1 MILTVFHG
9 FCMALVDS
17 VPGVSG
23 GTLAS
28 IPFIAAA
35 ERTAL
40 KRLRGALFALLDM
53 AVVVLTLLRG
63 SSALGSVSFASLS
76 PLSLLYIFLSSAV
89 AITAMVLPGILGS
102 SILLIAGVYLPAIQA
117 VRSFLHMELSV
128 LPGLFALGFG
138 VLAGVALS
146 IHAIR
151 TALHKYRS
159 EMVWLIL
166 GLTLGSLYAIVYG
179 AVNLTVPLPPMSLVT
194 FDAPAFL
201 LGVAILLGLELLRGR
216 MEAGLAAGK
225 ERIAHEHGLEH
236 PALGPGRSDL
246 PVFGLPH
253 AEAHA
258 AQQRRGGLAA
268 GGRRTAVYKKI
279 SPAGASSARRSG
291 GQRAGGQRMPEEPHR
306 PPAPLLAGQQRA
318 AAHR

>member
-9 FCMALVDS
+9 FCMALADS
-17 VPGVSG
+17 VPGVSS
-23 GTLAS
+23 GTIAF

-40 KRLRGALFALLDM
+40 KKLRSAPFALLGM
-53 AVVVLTLLRG
+53 AVVVGLTLLRG

-76 PLSLLYIFLSSAV
+76 LLYIFLSGAV

-166 GLTLGSLYAIVYG
+166 GLMLGSLYAIVYG

-194 FDAPAFL
+194 FDAPA
-201 LGVAILLGLELLRGR
+201 
-216 MEAGLAAGK
+216 
-225 ERIAHEHGLEH
+225 
-236 PALGPGRSDL
+236 
-246 PVFGLPH
+246 
-253 AEAHA
+253 
-258 AQQRRGGLAA
+258 
-268 GGRRTAVYKKI
+268 
-279 SPAGASSARRSG
+279 
-291 GQRAGGQRMPEEPHR
+291 
-306 PPAPLLAGQQRA
+306 PLLAGQQRA

>member
-1 MILTVFHG
+1 MILTAFHG
-9 FCMALVDS
+9 FCMALADS

-23 GTLAS
+23 GTIAFILGFYDHFLDTLHDLFGKDGAARRTALIYLLKLGASWAAAMIACVPALSNLFEKNIYFMSSLFLGLTLAFT
-28 IPFIAAA
+28 PFIAAA

-40 KRLRGALFALLDM
+40 KKFRSAPFALLGM
-53 AVVVLTLLRG
+53 AVVVGLTLLRG

-76 PLSLLYIFLSSAV
+76 PLSLLYIFLSGAV
-89 AITAMVLPGILGS
+89 AITAMALLGILGS

-166 GLTLGSLYAIVYG
+166 GLMLGSLYAIVYG

-216 MEAGLAAGK
+216 MEAGPAAGK
-225 ERIAHEHGLEH
+225 ERIAHEH
-236 PALGPGRSDL
+236 
-246 PVFGLPH
+246 
-253 AEAHA
+253 
-258 AQQRRGGLAA
+258 
-268 GGRRTAVYKKI
+268 
-279 SPAGASSARRSG
+279 
-291 GQRAGGQRMPEEPHR
+291 
-306 PPAPLLAGQQRA
+306 
-318 AAHR
+318 

>member
-1 MILTVFHG
+1 MILTAFHG
-9 FCMALVDS
+9 FCMALADS

-23 GTLAS
+23 GTIAF

-40 KRLRGALFALLDM
+40 KKLRGAPFALLGM
-53 AVVVLTLLRG
+53 AVVVGLTLLRG

-76 PLSLLYIFLSSAV
+76 PLSLLYIFLSGAV

-102 SILLIAGVYLPAIQA
+102 SILLTAGVYLPAIQA

-166 GLTLGSLYAIVYG
+166 GLMLGSLYAIVYG

-194 FDAPAFL
+194 FDAPAP
-201 LGVAILLGLELLRGR
+201 LLGLDSSVRLLIADPTDYSFPSGHTLSSVIGATILTKTDRCFDY
-216 MEAGLAAGK
+216 AAIPLAAL
-225 ERIAHEHGLEH
+225 IAFSRLYLYVHFPSDVL
-236 PALGPGRSDL
+236 AAAVLGVMIGELAFYADRRWT
-246 PVFGLPH
+246 
-253 AEAHA
+253 E
-258 AQQRRGGLAA
+258 RRG
-268 GGRRTAVYKKI
+268 T
-279 SPAGASSARRSG
+279 
-291 GQRAGGQRMPEEPHR
+291 
-306 PPAPLLAGQQRA
+306 
-318 AAHR
+318 

>member
-1 MILTVFHG
+1 MILTAFHG
-9 FCMALVDS
+9 FCMALADS

-23 GTLAS
+23 GTIAF

-40 KRLRGALFALLDM
+40 KKFRSAPFALLGM
-53 AVVVLTLLRG
+53 AVVVGLTLLRG

-76 PLSLLYIFLSSAV
+76 PLSLLYIFLSGAV
-89 AITAMVLPGILGS
+89 AITAMVLLGILGS

-166 GLTLGSLYAIVYG
+166 GLMLGSLYAIVYG
-179 AVNLTVPLPPMSLVT
+179 AVNLTVPLPPMSLVI

-216 MEAGLAAGK
+216 MEAGPAAGK
-225 ERIAHEHGLEH
+225 ERIAHEH
-236 PALGPGRSDL
+236 
-246 PVFGLPH
+246 
-253 AEAHA
+253 
-258 AQQRRGGLAA
+258 
-268 GGRRTAVYKKI
+268 
-279 SPAGASSARRSG
+279 
-291 GQRAGGQRMPEEPHR
+291 
-306 PPAPLLAGQQRA
+306 
-318 AAHR
+318 

>member
-1 MILTVFHG
+1 
-9 FCMALVDS
+9 MALADS

-23 GTLAS
+23 GTIAF

-40 KRLRGALFALLDM
+40 KKLRGAPFALLGM
-53 AVVVLTLLRG
+53 AVVVGLTLLRG

-76 PLSLLYIFLSSAV
+76 PLSLLYIFLSGAV

-102 SILLIAGVYLPAIQA
+102 SILLTAGVYLPAIQA

-166 GLTLGSLYAIVYG
+166 GLMLGSLYAIVYG

-194 FDAPAFL
+194 LTRPRPCWLDSSVRLLIADPTDYSFPSGHTLSSVIGATILTKTDRRFGYAAIPLAALIAFSRL
-201 LGVAILLGLELLRGR
+201 YLYVHFPSDVLAAAVLGVMIGELAFYADRR
-216 MEAGLAAGK
+216 WTE
-225 ERIAHEHGLEH
+225 
-236 PALGPGRSDL
+236 
-246 PVFGLPH
+246 
-253 AEAHA
+253 
-258 AQQRRGGLAA
+258 RRG
-268 GGRRTAVYKKI
+268 T
-279 SPAGASSARRSG
+279 
-291 GQRAGGQRMPEEPHR
+291 
-306 PPAPLLAGQQRA
+306 
-318 AAHR
+318 

>member
-9 FCMALVDS
+9 FCMALADS

-28 IPFIAAA
+28 IPLIAAA

-40 KRLRGALFALLDM
+40 KRLRGALFALLGM
-53 AVVVLTLLRG
+53 AVVVGLTLLRG

-76 PLSLLYIFLSSAV
+76 PPSLLYIFLSGAV

-128 LPGLFALGFG
+128 LPGLFTLGFG

-166 GLTLGSLYAIVYG
+166 GLMLGSLYAIVYG

-194 FDAPAFL
+194 FDAPA
-201 LGVAILLGLELLRGR
+201 
-216 MEAGLAAGK
+216 
-225 ERIAHEHGLEH
+225 
-236 PALGPGRSDL
+236 
-246 PVFGLPH
+246 
-253 AEAHA
+253 
-258 AQQRRGGLAA
+258 
-268 GGRRTAVYKKI
+268 
-279 SPAGASSARRSG
+279 
-291 GQRAGGQRMPEEPHR
+291 
-306 PPAPLLAGQQRA
+306 PLLAGQQRA

>member
-1 MILTVFHG
+1 MILTAFHG
-9 FCMALVDS
+9 FCMALADS

-23 GTLAS
+23 GTIAF

-40 KRLRGALFALLDM
+40 KKFRSAPFALLGM
-53 AVVVLTLLRG
+53 AVVVGLTLLRG

-76 PLSLLYIFLSSAV
+76 PLSLLYIFLSGAV
-89 AITAMVLPGILGS
+89 AITAM
-102 SILLIAGVYLPAIQA
+102 
-117 VRSFLHMELSV
+117 V

-166 GLTLGSLYAIVYG
+166 GLMLGSLYAIVYG
-179 AVNLTVPLPPMSLVT
+179 AVNLTVPLPPMSLVI

-216 MEAGLAAGK
+216 MEAGPAAGK
-225 ERIAHEHGLEH
+225 ERIAHEH
-236 PALGPGRSDL
+236 
-246 PVFGLPH
+246 
-253 AEAHA
+253 
-258 AQQRRGGLAA
+258 
-268 GGRRTAVYKKI
+268 
-279 SPAGASSARRSG
+279 
-291 GQRAGGQRMPEEPHR
+291 
-306 PPAPLLAGQQRA
+306 
-318 AAHR
+318 

>member
-1 MILTVFHG
+1 MILTAFHG
-9 FCMALVDS
+9 FCMALADS

-23 GTLAS
+23 GTIAF

-40 KRLRGALFALLDM
+40 KKLRSAPFALLGM
-53 AVVVLTLLRG
+53 AVVVGLTLLRG

-76 PLSLLYIFLSSAV
+76 LLYIFLSGAV
-89 AITAMVLPGILGS
+89 TITAMVLPGISGS
-102 SILLIAGVYLPAIQA
+102 SILLIEGVYLPAIQA

-166 GLTLGSLYAIVYG
+166 GLMLGSLYAIVYG

-194 FDAPAFL
+194 FDAPAPL

-216 MEAGLAAGK
+216 MEAGPAAGK
-225 ERIAHEHGLEH
+225 ERIAHEH
-236 PALGPGRSDL
+236 
-246 PVFGLPH
+246 
-253 AEAHA
+253 
-258 AQQRRGGLAA
+258 
-268 GGRRTAVYKKI
+268 
-279 SPAGASSARRSG
+279 
-291 GQRAGGQRMPEEPHR
+291 
-306 PPAPLLAGQQRA
+306 
-318 AAHR
+318 

>member
-40 KRLRGALFALLDM
+40 KKLRSAPFALLGM
-53 AVVVLTLLRG
+53 AVVVGLTLLRG

-76 PLSLLYIFLSSAV
+76 PLSLLYIFLSGAV
-89 AITAMVLPGILGS
+89 AITAMVLPGISGS

-117 VRSFLHMELSV
+117 VSSFLHMELSV

-166 GLTLGSLYAIVYG
+166 GLMLGSLYAIVYG

-201 LGVAILLGLELLRGR
+201 LGLELLRGR

-225 ERIAHEHGLEH
+225 ERIAHEH
-236 PALGPGRSDL
+236 
-246 PVFGLPH
+246 
-253 AEAHA
+253 
-258 AQQRRGGLAA
+258 
-268 GGRRTAVYKKI
+268 
-279 SPAGASSARRSG
+279 
-291 GQRAGGQRMPEEPHR
+291 
-306 PPAPLLAGQQRA
+306 
-318 AAHR
+318 

>member
-1 MILTVFHG
+1 MILTAFHG
-9 FCMALVDS
+9 FCMALADS
-17 VPGVSG
+17 APGVSG
-23 GTLAS
+23 GTIAF

-40 KRLRGALFALLDM
+40 KRLRGAPFALLGM
-53 AVVVLTLLRG
+53 AVVAGLTLLRG

-76 PLSLLYIFLSSAV
+76 LLYIFLSGAV
-89 AITAMVLPGILGS
+89 AITAMVLPGISGS

-159 EMVWLIL
+159 EMVWPIL
-166 GLTLGSLYAIVYG
+166 GLMLGSLYVIVYG

-194 FDAPAFL
+194 FDAPA
-201 LGVAILLGLELLRGR
+201 
-216 MEAGLAAGK
+216 
-225 ERIAHEHGLEH
+225 
-236 PALGPGRSDL
+236 
-246 PVFGLPH
+246 
-253 AEAHA
+253 
-258 AQQRRGGLAA
+258 
-268 GGRRTAVYKKI
+268 
-279 SPAGASSARRSG
+279 
-291 GQRAGGQRMPEEPHR
+291 
-306 PPAPLLAGQQRA
+306 PLLAGQQRA